1 LPFDDKAKYD
11 KIHNTEF
18 IMTEM
23 NDKTASGAKKIVYSA
38 LKPTGDLQLGNYI
51 GALKNMVKMQE
62 EYNCIYMVADMHSI
76 TVDNL
81 PADLR
86 RRTYDFMALFLAIG
100 LDPEKSILAVQ
111 SHVPQHAELAWV
123 LNCYTQ
129 FGEASRMTQFKEKSA
144 KAPENV
150 NVGLF
155 AYPTLMAADILLYQT
170 DLVPIG
176 KDQKQHLELA
186 RDVAQ
191 RFNAKY
197 SPTFVV
203 PEGIFPKQGAKIFNL
218 LDPTTKMGK
227 TDDNTNGVVFLLD
240 DADTIMRK
248 FKRAVTDCDTDIRFD
263 ESKPGISNLITI
275 YSVFTNTPIEKVES
289 EFAGSSYADF
299 KTKVGEAVVEYLKP
313 IQKRHHELVAD
324 KDYLASVMRD
334 GAEKAQRIAN
344 KTLSKV
350 YRKVGFVQP

>member
-1 LPFDDKAKYD
+1 MADL
-11 KIHNTEF
+11 
-18 IMTEM
+18 
-23 NDKTASGAKKIVYSA
+23 NDKTQDQARKIVYSA

-51 GALKNMVKMQE
+51 GALKNMVRMQDD
-62 EYNCIYMVADMHSI
+62 YNCIYMVADMHSI
-76 TVDNL
+76 TVDNV

-111 SHVPQHAELAWV
+111 SQVPEHAELAWV

-186 RDVAQ
+186 RDIAQ
-191 RFNAKY
+191 RFNTKY
-197 SPTFVV
+197 SPTFVI
-203 PEGIFPKQGAKIFNL
+203 PDGIYPKQGAKIYNL
-218 LDPTTKMGK
+218 LDPTAKMGK

-240 DADTIMRK
+240 DPDTIMRK
-248 FKRAVTDCDTDIRFD
+248 FKRAVTDCDTDIRYD

-275 YSVFTNTPIEKVES
+275 YSVFTGTPVDAVER

-299 KTKVGEAVVEYLKP
+299 KTKVGEAVVEYLRP
-313 IQKRHHELVAD
+313 IQARHHELVSD
-324 KDYLASVMRD
+324 KKYLEEVMRN
-334 GAEKAQRIAN
+334 GAEKASRIAK

-350 YRKVGFVQP
+350 YRKVGFVQLP

>member
-1 LPFDDKAKYD
+1 MA
-11 KIHNTEF
+11 IGVVMAE
-18 IMTEM
+18 I
-23 NDKTASGAKKIVYSA
+23 NDKNIPQKKVVYSA

-51 GALKNMVKMQE
+51 GAVKNMVKLQD
-62 EYNCIYMVADMHSI
+62 EYNCIYTIADMHSI
-76 TVDNL
+76 TVENV

-86 RRTYDFMALFLAIG
+86 RRTYDFMALFLAVG
-100 LDPEKSILAVQ
+100 LDPEKSILFVQ

-144 KAPENV
+144 KNPENV
-150 NVGLF
+150 NLGLF
-155 AYPTLMAADILLYQT
+155 AYPTLMAADILLYQA

-186 RDVAQ
+186 RDIAH
-191 RFNAKY
+191 RFNTVY

-203 PEGIFPKQGAKIFNL
+203 PDGIFSKHGAKIYNL
-218 LDPTTKMGK
+218 LDPTSKMGK

-240 DADTIMRK
+240 DPDTIMRK

-275 YSVFTNTPIEKVES
+275 YSVVNDKTVEAVEK
-289 EFAGSSYADF
+289 EFAGASYADF
-299 KTKVGEAVVEYLKP
+299 KLKVGEAVVEYLKP
-313 IQKRHHELVAD
+313 IQARYNELINN
-324 KDYLASVMRD
+324 KDYLLEVMKN
-334 GAEKAQRIAN
+334 GAERASRIAN

-350 YRKVGFVQP
+350 YRKVGFVQLP